1 MVDPCGQSIFDNGA
15 LVGYCRVPYGVEH
28 DHDHALDNGL
38 YGPPEQLDA
47 PWWVWRFENGY
58 ARMAAEMRGE
68 KPHKE
73 DT

>member
-1 MVDPCGQSIFDNGA
+1 MNDI
-15 LVGYCRVPYGVEH
+15 RE
-28 DHDHALDNGL
+28 HALDNGL